1 MTNTALSSSTAIA
14 TASAKA
20 EVIENCSDLS
30 HKYGEMLVKAID
42 ELAETAHFANSYEG
56 IIALCKAGLQVC
68 LQFPNG
74 TMRSVMYIAER
85 NQLYV
90 GYVGDQAF
98 VGFLPNDLDL
108 EHAKLIIK

>member
-1 MTNTALSSSTAIA
+1 MTNTATSTVSTIA
-14 TASAKA
+14 TANAKA
-20 EVIENCSDLS
+20 EVIENCSDLNP
-30 HKYGEMLVKAID
+30 KYGEMLVKAID

-74 TMRSVMYIAER
+74 TMRSVMYLKER
-85 NQLYV
+85 DQLYV

-98 VGFLPNDLDL
+98 VGFLPGDLDL
-108 EHAKLIIK
+108 EHAKIIIK